1 MRRLILPLICIAT
14 ITAGASAAEQAS
26 IPVTIHVDASHTLGP
41 WKPAWRFFGYDEADY
56 TFMPAGQRLLSE
68 IGQID
73 QAQIYI
79 RCHHLLT
86 SGNGVPALKWS
97 STNAYSE
104 DDSGKPVY
112 DWSIT
117 DKIFDSYIQR
127 GLKPYVQIG
136 FMPKALSIRP
146 DIYPSP
152 TDPTQRVPVDAGQAY
167 PPKDYDKWRN
177 LAFEW
182 VNHCIQRYGKGE
194 VEQWYWEIW
203 NEPNIFYWKA
213 TPEEYYKLYDYAVD
227 GVRRALPTARVG
239 GPEQAG
245 GGGKFLHDFLQHCID
260 GRNESTGKAGS
271 PIDFISFHAKG
282 SPRFVQGHVRM
293 GLANQLNNI
302 ESGFATVAE
311 FPRFKNTPIVI
322 GESDPDGCAACTGP
336 QLGYRN
342 TPLYA
347 CYTAAALA
355 RTFEIADKQQI
366 NFEGALT
373 WAFEFEDDPPF
384 SGHRVLSSGGIDLPV
399 LNVFR
404 MYSHLHGNRL
414 AAESSDAV
422 QLAAVEKS
430 GVRAAPDVGTLAAM
444 DDRQM
449 AVILWNYHDDDV
461 PGPVADIALTADH
474 LPASKAATL
483 TEYRIDQTHSNAHET
498 WLHIGS
504 PSHPRPEQLALL
516 QKDAQLQKLREDP
529 AVSIDGGIFKAT
541 LSLPRQGISLLI
553 LTFQ

>member
-1 MRRLILPLICIAT
+1 MFFAILGIVVAVAVSSYADDL
-14 ITAGASAAEQAS
+14 
-26 IPVTIHVDASHTLGP
+26 PVTIHIDAANSLGP

-56 TFMPAGQRLLSE
+56 TFMPNGQRLLSE

-73 QAQIYI
+73 GSQIFV

-86 SGNGVPALKWS
+86 SGNGIPALKWS
-97 STNAYSE
+97 STNAYTE
-104 DDSGKPVY
+104 DDKGNPVY
-112 DWSIT
+112 DWTIT
-117 DKIFDSYIQR
+117 DKIFDTYTQR

-146 DIYPSP
+146 DLYPNP

-167 PPKDYDKWRN
+167 PPQDYDKWRN
-177 LAFEW
+177 LAYEW
-182 VNHCIQRYGKGE
+182 VNHCIQRYGKSE
-194 VEQWYWEIW
+194 VEQWYWEVW
-203 NEPNIFYWKA
+203 NEPNISYWKG

-245 GGGKFLHDFLQHCID
+245 GGGKFLRAFLQHCID
-260 GRNESTGKAGS
+260 GDNAATGKKGS

-293 GLANQLNNI
+293 GLSNQLINI
-302 ESGFATVAE
+302 ESGFSTVAE
-311 FPRFKNTPIVI
+311 FPQFKNTPIVI

-355 RTFEIADKQQI
+355 RTFEIAGKHQV
-366 NFEGALT
+366 NLEGALT
-373 WAFEFEDDPPF
+373 WAFEFEDEPMF
-384 SGHRVLSSGGIDLPV
+384 AGHRVLSSNGIDLPV

-404 MYSHLHGNRL
+404 MFAHLHGNRV
-414 AAESSDAV
+414 AAESS
-422 QLAAVEKS
+422 AAAKLESIEKS
-430 GVRAAPDVGTLAAM
+430 GVRAAPDVGALATL
-444 DDRQM
+444 DDHQL
-449 AVILWNYHDDDV
+449 AVIIWNYHDDDI
-461 PGPVADIALTADH
+461 PGPSADINFSAEH
-474 LPASKAATL
+474 LPPAKGATL
-483 TEYRIDQTHSNAHET
+483 TEYRIDQTHSNPHET
-498 WLHIGS
+498 WLAISS
-504 PSHPRPEQLALL
+504 PAHPTPEQFTLL
-516 QKDAQLQKLREDP
+516 QKEGQLQKLREVP
-529 AVSIDGGIFKAT
+529 GYLIEGGKLNTT